1 MRKFLLF
8 LTFATFIAQKNYA
21 QQHQEVKIDNSILK
35 RYVGKYKAFLTIEVI
50 EKDGKLYRHRD
61 STADIELKPESETKF
76 FYADG
81 SNRGLEFEVDSTGKV
96 TKVWFINNDQRGE
109 MQKLE

>member
-1 MRKFLLF
+1 MKKLLLVVLF
-8 LTFATFIAQKNYA
+8 AVILTPKRNYA
-21 QQHQEVKIDNSILK
+21 QQQHEVKIDTAILK

-61 STADIELKPESETKF
+61 STADIELKPESDTKF
-76 FYADG
+76 LYADG

-96 TKVWFINNDQRGE
+96 TRIWFLNNG
-109 MQKLE
+109 QK